1 MKLSN
6 AAPNTHEDGQL
17 ILRLRTGDL
26 SALGAL
32 YDRYR
37 LQVFHTALAI
47 TRDRPAAED
56 LLQECFL
63 KLHRHADR
71 IDPALPLAPWLYRV
85 TVNLSYTWVTR
96 HNKWWTSLETLIDQL
111 IAPSR
116 AAPERR
122 YEIRDLQTHVA
133 QAIELLPF
141 NQRVV
146 VILHYLSGL
155 SLKEIAYILDCPVGT
170 AKSRLH
176 YGREA
181 LRRALAAKAEPQAAP
196 ALEVVY
202 DFT

>member
-1 MKLSN
+1 VDLIDATPNSRED
-6 AAPNTHEDGQL
+6 APL
-17 ILRLRTGDL
+17 ILKLRRGDL

-32 YDRYR
+32 YDKYR

-47 TRDRPAAED
+47 TRDRQAAED

-63 KLHRHADR
+63 KLHKHAER

-96 HNKWWTSLETLIDQL
+96 HNKWWMSLESLIDQL
-111 IAPSR
+111 VAPSR
-116 AAPERR
+116 AAPERQFEMR
-122 YEIRDLQTHVA
+122 HLRDGVTR
-133 QAIELLPF
+133 AIELLPF

-146 VILHYLSGL
+146 VILYYLSDL

-181 LRRALAAKAEPQAAP
+181 LRRTLAASVEPQRAS
-196 ALEVVY
+196 ALEMAY